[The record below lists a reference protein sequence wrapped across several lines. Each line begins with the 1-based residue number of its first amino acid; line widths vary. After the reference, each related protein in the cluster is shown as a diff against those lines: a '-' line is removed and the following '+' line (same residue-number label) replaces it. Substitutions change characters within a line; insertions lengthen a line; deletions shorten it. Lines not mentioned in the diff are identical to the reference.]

1 MKFKNRQLV
10 KKLIKFEI
18 GYHLLIWIVIRPI
31 LNKVFQIYLNTNSG
45 IAFNENMLFNLLSI
59 PGILVTLFIF
69 ILMTITIYYE
79 LSVVI
84 TMINRTKNNQPI
96 LLGQLLLEKISDLD
110 VLKHP
115 STFLLAFVLVFLFPL
130 VHVGYVNSLIF
141 RLRIPNFITSELKL
155 TLMGQI
161 GLVLL
166 YGLIA
171 VLFLSVCLTPII
183 MVIQKENFIKAI
195 KTQKQLILQA
205 SHKVKGIILVI
216 MSLWFFC
223 ECLFKHFIPQAV
235 LRNSDFNRF
244 FFKYLVRYPSFRA
257 ELLRYLSVTI
267 LSIMLMC
274 LFIYII
280 LKYVPIN
287 NNQVYKAYNFK
298 FFNQLKSRMI
308 SEYEKLR
315 GIALYQKHSKLVKN
329 SIKVVSVLFVYLSTH
344 DLLLTILL
352 TVVLFW
358 YAYFPRLGD
367 ILICLLFVYVIS
379 IQTTDFISTFFTI
392 LLIGLMVY
400 IGVCI
405 FEPTVISKK
414 QFTYLFDKTISI
426 IKNWRFYKRYPKL
439 VIGFFIFLALDVVI
453 IYFNEVPSV
462 HQPYVIGHRG
472 SFYQVENSV
481 EAILYASNHKADMI
495 EIDVILSSD
504 NVPMVIHDQ
513 SLQRLANQNL
523 NVSDLTYEQ
532 LKTIMITQDQITTSI
547 PSLKEVIDAL
557 KQYESE
563 SILLIEFKMSGQ
575 RGMDL
580 TSQVIEVVEESGYQ
594 NKCAFMS
601 LDYQITQ
608 YLQDKKPEW
617 WIGYCV
623 YGSVGKMNRF
633 NLWKMNIDFLAVEES
648 NVTNNLIHQAKLA
661 SVPIYV
667 WTVDRIETMK
677 QYLNM
682 GVDGIITNYPQEARK
697 IVDEYI
703 EDHPRQTLIPFRQY
717 PQ

>member
-1 MKFKNRQLV
+1 MKYKNRQLV
-10 KKLIKFEI
+10 KNLIKFEI

-31 LNKVFQIYLNTNSG
+31 LNKVFQIYLNTKLG
-45 IAFNENMLFNLLSI
+45 IAFNEHMLFNVLSI

-69 ILMTITIYYE
+69 ILMTMAIYYE
-79 LSVVI
+79 LSVII
-84 TMINRTKNNQPI
+84 TMIHRTKNNQPI
-96 LLGQLLLEKISDLD
+96 LLKQLLLEKISDLD

-141 RLRIPNFITSELKL
+141 RLRIPNFITGELKL

-166 YGLIA
+166 YGVIA
-171 VLFLSVCLTPII
+171 VMFLSVCLTPVI
-183 MVIQKENFIKAI
+183 MVVQKENFIKAI
-195 KTQKQLILQA
+195 KTQKQLWLQA
-205 SHKVKGIILVI
+205 SSKVKGIILAM
-216 MSLWFFC
+216 MSLWFVC

-244 FFKYLVRYPSFRA
+244 FFKYLVRHPSFRV

-267 LSIMLMC
+267 LSTIFMC
-274 LFIYII
+274 VFIHII
-280 LKYVPIN
+280 LKYLPIN
-287 NNQVYKAYNFK
+287 NHQVYHAYNSK
-298 FFNQLKSRMI
+298 LFNRLKNRMT
-308 SEYEKLR
+308 SVYEKLKSM
-315 GIALYQKHSKLVKN
+315 ALYQKYSGF
-329 SIKVVSVLFVYLSTH
+329 IKVCIKVGCILYVYLFINDLFLT
-344 DLLLTILL
+344 LLLT
-352 TVVLFW
+352 TVLFG
-358 YAYFPRLGD
+358 YTYFPRLGD
-367 ILICLLFVYVIS
+367 ILICLLLVYAIS
-379 IQTTDFISTFFTI
+379 IQTTDFVSTFFTI
-392 LLIGLMVY
+392 LLIGLIVY
-400 IGVCI
+400 VGVCI

-414 QFTYLFDKTISI
+414 QFTFLFDKMISM
-426 IKNWRFYKRYPKL
+426 IKNWRFYQRYPKF
-439 VIGFFIFLALDVVI
+439 VIGLFIFLVFDVVV
-453 IYFNEVPSV
+453 IYFSEVPSV
-462 HQPYVIGHRG
+462 HPPYVIGHRG

-481 EAILYASNHKADMI
+481 EAILYASEHKADMI

-532 LKTIMITQDQITTSI
+532 LKNITITQDQITTSI
-547 PSLKEVIDAL
+547 PSLKEVIEAL
-557 KQYESE
+557 KQNKSE
-563 SILLIEFKMSGQ
+563 SILLIELKMSGQ
-575 RGMDL
+575 KGLDL
-580 TSQVIEVVEESGYQ
+580 AKQVIEVVEENSYQ
-594 NKCAFMS
+594 NKSAFMS
-601 LDYQITQ
+601 IDYQITQ
-608 YLQDKKPEW
+608 YLQDQKPEW

-648 NVTNNLIHQAKLA
+648 NVTNSLVNQAKLA

-667 WTVDRIETMK
+667 WTVDRTGVMW

-682 GVDGIITNYPQEARK
+682 GVDGIITNYPQEARE

-703 EDHPRQTLIPFRQY
+703 QNHHRQTIVPFGQY